1 MLHHK
6 VGWCTYT
13 RDVTFKKNMDRVFIN
28 PRTTRVWVPIIKV
41 IKYRHG
47 AGSDLVSFI
56 NNHHKS
62 TKQLSVGSIHEI
74 NQGSNPESF
83 NLQIL
88 GVPKHHTEEDK
99 FILKLTDGRDLIHP
113 QGCSWFFR
121 HFTSKQILHHQ
132 DQWQRDYSKCHQ
144 APRYWLSASSFNSKY
159 YTPWNWHFQNFRLFV
174 MRRMMMTKEKKQKT
188 N

>member
-28 PRTTRVWVPIIKV
+28 PRTSRVPIIKV
-41 IKYRHG
+41 IKYQHG
-47 AGSDLVSFI
+47 AASDSVSFI

-62 TKQLSVGSIHEI
+62 TKQLFVGSIHEI

-83 NLQIL
+83 NL
-88 GVPKHHTEEDK
+88 
-99 FILKLTDGRDLIHP
+99 
-113 QGCSWFFR
+113 
-121 HFTSKQILHHQ
+121 QILHHQ

-144 APRYWLSASSFNSKY
+144 APRYWLSDSSFNSKF
-159 YTPWNWHFQNFRLFV
+159 YTPWNWHFSKFQIICDEEDDDDKRKETENKLKSQSIIGGENGESWSNAGRLNNSQNCFQTFRYWHF
-174 MRRMMMTKEKKQKT
+174 RKK
-188 N
+188 